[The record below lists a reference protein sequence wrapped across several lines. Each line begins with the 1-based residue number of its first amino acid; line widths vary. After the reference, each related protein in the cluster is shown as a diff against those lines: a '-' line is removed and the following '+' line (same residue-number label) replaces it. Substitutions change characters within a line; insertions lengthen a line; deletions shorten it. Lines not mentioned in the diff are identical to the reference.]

1 MPNAVIAGY
10 ARSPFHLAGK
20 GALARTRPDDLAA
33 AVIKGLVQRTGV
45 SPEAIE
51 DLIVGCAFPEGE
63 QGFNVARLIGMIAG
77 LPRSVG
83 GMTVNRFCGSSMSAI
98 HYAVGQIAAGSGD
111 VFIAAGVESMS
122 RVPMMGFNP
131 LPNPALA
138 KVSQAYIGMGDTAEN
153 LASQYGL
160 SRETQEAFAV
170 ASQDKAAAA
179 IAAGKL
185 ADEIVPIETKAGL
198 VDTDGCPRPGT
209 TAEALAGLK
218 PAFSATGTV
227 TAGTSSPLTDGASAV
242 IVASEDY
249 ARANGL
255 PILARIKAMAI
266 SGCAPEIMGIG
277 PVESSRKALARAGIS
292 VSDLDVIELNE
303 AFASQALACIA
314 DLGLDTAKI
323 NSMAARLPLATRWA
337 PPARASSA
345 RPPACCSAP
354 AASMRS
360 PPSASAAG
368 RASPRF
374 WRQSDEPSHPQ
385 GLRDRR
391 GHDGRGHRRPGGQRR
406 RSRPA
411 ARHRARSGQP
421 QRRGARRA

>member
-33 AVIKGLVQRTGV
+33 AVVKALVQRTGIDAA
-45 SPEAIE
+45 AIE
-51 DLIVGCAFPEGE
+51 DLVVGCAFPEGE

-98 HYAVGQIAAGSGD
+98 HYAVGQIAAGAGE

-138 KVSQAYIGMGDTAEN
+138 KASQAYIGMGDTAEN

-160 SRETQEAFAV
+160 SRQAQEAFAV

-185 ADEIVPIETKAGL
+185 KDEIVGIETKAGL

-209 TAEALAGLK
+209 TAETLAGLK

-249 ARANGL
+249 ARAHGL

-277 PVESSRKALARAGIS
+277 PVESSRKALARAGIN

-314 DLGLDTAKI
+314 DLGLDQAKI
-323 NSMAARLPLATRWA
+323 NLDGGAIALGHPLGATGARIVGKAASLLQRTGGKYALATQ
-337 PPARASSA
+337 
-345 RPPACCSAP
+345 CI
-354 AASMRS
+354 
-360 PPSASAAG
+360 G
-368 RASPRF
+368 
-374 WRQSDEPSHPQ
+374 
-385 GLRDRR
+385 
-391 GHDGRGHRRPGGQRR
+391 GGQGI
-406 RSRPA
+406 A
-411 ARHRARSGQP
+411 TVLEAI
-421 QRRGARRA
+421 